1 MNKEIITKIARRR
14 ERKKLLYEH
23 RSFESSSV
31 GDIAFLLL
39 IYFIV
44 TSSFILRQGIF
55 FSLPSPSAGAVE
67 VQPERIVEIIPENNG
82 YLYRGEPVTRD
93 QVKDILTKRKQDK
106 EKTIMLIKMRPDV
119 KYGML
124 VDALSLA
131 RETGITEVSVKDQG
145 KGT

>member
-1 MNKEIITKIARRR
+1 MNNETITRILKRR

-23 RSFESSSV
+23 KPFESSSV

-55 FSLPSPSAGAVE
+55 FSLPSPNAGAVS

-82 YLYRGEPVTRD
+82 YLYRGEPVTRI
-93 QVKDILTKRKQDK
+93 QVKDILNKKKQD
-106 EKTIMLIKMRPDV
+106 EKKIIMLIRMRPDV
-119 KYGML
+119 RYEML
-124 VDALSLA
+124 VDALSIA
-131 RETGITEVSVKDQG
+131 RETGITEVSVKDYG